1 MPRRAALLLALI
13 ATSASAITDNFVDGQ
28 CATAD
33 GEDHFPHK
41 SEAGDQFTDVISAD
55 YSLLWEVQYEND
67 YKIVKN
73 TKTGDVHVLHQCGLN
88 PPSNEELPAYAKDGT
103 LVEVPLTKIA
113 TTSTTYLAFLE
124 MLGERK
130 ALKSYQ
136 SSFQYVSSPC
146 LRKMHRDGLIE
157 ENDAFADPPK
167 IPDLE
172 ALGVQATFASSFGSD
187 EYKFI
192 QMTDIDEQQPDAVL
206 KGAEYVEYL
215 GLYFNREKEAAAA
228 IQHIVDNYMCT
239 QKAVEGVVKENEPVP
254 VLWAQYWSGATCG
267 DGSSGGWSV
276 ASANTWYAELI
287 RAAGGSL
294 IIPDVEAACES
305 WGAPY
310 LSTEQ
315 LLEVG
320 KDAAVMISPGPFPE
334 DQDVSALKAWSCV
347 EIKFRA
353 PHAIDAPCFL

>member
-1 MPRRAALLLALI
+1 MARAYLLALI
-13 ATSASAITDNFVDGQ
+13 TASAQAITDNFVDGQ

-41 SEAGDQFTDVISAD
+41 SEAGDQFADVISAD

-103 LVEVPLTKIA
+103 MVEVPLTKIA

-157 ENDAFADPPK
+157 EKDAFADPPK

-172 ALGVQATFASSFGSD
+172 ALGVQATFASSFGARSAS
-187 EYKFI
+187 EPLRRWR
-192 QMTDIDEQQPDAVL
+192 MS
-206 KGAEYVEYL
+206 
-215 GLYFNREKEAAAA
+215 
-228 IQHIVDNYMCT
+228 CT
-239 QKAVEGVVKENEPVP
+239 RHR
-254 VLWAQYWSGATCG
+254 
-267 DGSSGGWSV
+267 
-276 ASANTWYAELI
+276 
-287 RAAGGSL
+287 RAGTPSPR
-294 IIPDVEAACES
+294 PDV
-305 WGAPY
+305 GRDF
-310 LSTEQ
+310 TR
-315 LLEVG
+315 G
-320 KDAAVMISPGPFPE
+320 
-334 DQDVSALKAWSCV
+334 
-347 EIKFRA
+347 
-353 PHAIDAPCFL
+353 

>member
-1 MPRRAALLLALI
+1 MAQTALLLTLVA
-13 ATSASAITDNFVDGQ
+13 AGARAITEQNFVDGQ

-33 GEDHFPHK
+33 GEDHFPYK

-103 LVEVPLTKIA
+103 MVEVPLTKIA

-146 LRKMHRDGLIE
+146 LRKMHRDGLIAE
-157 ENDAFADPPK
+157 KDAFADPPK

-172 ALGVQATFASSFGSD
+172 ALGVQATFASSFGAR
-187 EYKFI
+187 
-192 QMTDIDEQQPDAVL
+192 P
-206 KGAEYVEYL
+206 
-215 GLYFNREKEAAAA
+215 
-228 IQHIVDNYMCT
+228 
-239 QKAVEGVVKENEPVP
+239 
-254 VLWAQYWSGATCG
+254 
-267 DGSSGGWSV
+267 
-276 ASANTWYAELI
+276 ASETA
-287 RAAGGSL
+287 
-294 IIPDVEAACES
+294 
-305 WGAPY
+305 
-310 LSTEQ
+310 
-315 LLEVG
+315 
-320 KDAAVMISPGPFPE
+320 
-334 DQDVSALKAWSCV
+334 
-347 EIKFRA
+347 
-353 PHAIDAPCFL
+353 AIDASDESTTQAPTSTSSSR

>member
-1 MPRRAALLLALI
+1 MRTALLLALI
-13 ATSASAITDNFVDGQ
+13 AASAQAITEENFVDGQ

-33 GEDHFPHK
+33 GEDHFPYK

-73 TKTGDVHVLHQCGLN
+73 TKTGDVHILHQCGLN
-88 PPSNEELPAYAKDGT
+88 APSNEDLPAYAKDGT

-157 ENDAFADPPK
+157 EKDAFADPPV

-172 ALGVQATFASSFGSD
+172 ALGVQATFASSFGARPAS
-187 EYKFI
+187 EPSRRWR
-192 QMTDIDEQQPDAVL
+192 MTST
-206 KGAEYVEYL
+206 
-215 GLYFNREKEAAAA
+215 N
-228 IQHIVDNYMCT
+228 T
-239 QKAVEGVVKENEPVP
+239 QAPT
-254 VLWAQYWSGATCG
+254 ST
-267 DGSSGGWSV
+267 SSS
-276 ASANTWYAELI
+276 
-287 RAAGGSL
+287 R
-294 IIPDVEAACES
+294 
-305 WGAPY
+305 
-310 LSTEQ
+310 
-315 LLEVG
+315 
-320 KDAAVMISPGPFPE
+320 
-334 DQDVSALKAWSCV
+334 
-347 EIKFRA
+347 
-353 PHAIDAPCFL
+353 